1 MRVTLSCQRA
11 IVKAGGFDRY
21 IYYTP
26 DEDLRSPLAITLKRR
41 MQALV
46 TKYPAVEPPPLD
58 KRNPKPLPKK
68 LSIDIKPVEV
78 CIMNSY
84 VYLG

>member
-26 DEDLRSPLAITLKRR
+26 DENLRSPLAITLKRR
-41 MQALV
+41 MQAIV
-46 TKYPAVEPPPLD
+46 AKYPAVEPPPLD

-68 LSIDIKPVEV
+68 LSVDIKPVEV
-78 CIMNSY
+78 CSMNKY
-84 VYLG
+84 VYIG

>member
-21 IYYTP
+21 IYYTA

-41 MQALV
+41 MQAIV
-46 TKYPAVEPPPLD
+46 AKYPTVEPPPLD

-68 LSIDIKPVEV
+68 VSFDIKPVEV
-78 CIMNSY
+78 CSMNKY
-84 VYLG
+84 IHLG

>member
-11 IVKAGGFDRY
+11 IEKSGGFDRY

-26 DEDLRSPLAITLKRR
+26 EENLRSSLAITLKRR

-46 TKYPAVEPPPLD
+46 AKHPTVEPLPLD
-58 KRNPKPLPKK
+58 RRNPKPLPKK
-68 LSIDIKPVEV
+68 LSVDIEPVEV
-78 CIMNSY
+78 CDMNKY
-84 VYLG
+84 IYLG